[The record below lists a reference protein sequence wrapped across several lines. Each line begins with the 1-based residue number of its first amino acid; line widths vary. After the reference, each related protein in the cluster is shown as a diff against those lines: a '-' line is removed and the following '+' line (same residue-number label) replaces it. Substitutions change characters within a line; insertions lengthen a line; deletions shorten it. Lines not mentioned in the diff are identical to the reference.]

1 MIALSRWCSFILKVE
16 RRFRGDDAL
25 VMAAALSYTS
35 LLSVVPLL
43 AVGLALLAAFPAFE
57 GARTQ
62 IQLLLVQNLAPE
74 VGQQVRQV
82 IAGFIGNAGNL
93 TAVGVLGL
101 VVTALLLLVNI
112 EDALNRIFRVT
123 KPRAPMSRLLIYWTM
138 VTLGPLLL
146 GASLSIT
153 DWLFGGTADES
164 MPIVSSLLG
173 VLSTLFHLAMLV
185 ALLTLLYTT
194 VPHRVVPFRTALIG
208 SLVAGFAVALLRFG
222 FHLYVADLKAY
233 QSIYGAL
240 AAVPILLFWM
250 YLVWVAVLAGA
261 ELTASL
267 MEARA
272 TPTPSPPS
280 SSHRKGD
287 GTPTS

>member
-1 MIALSRWCSFILKVE
+1 MNGLRRWCSFALKLE
-16 RRFRGDDAL
+16 QRFRGDDAL

-35 LLSVVPLL
+35 LLSLVPLL

-57 GARTQ
+57 GARIQ

-93 TAVGVLGL
+93 TAIGVVGL

-112 EDALNRIFRVT
+112 EDSLNRIFRVT
-123 KPRAPMSRLLIYWTM
+123 RPRSLFSRLIIYWTM

-153 DWLFGGTADES
+153 DWLFGG
-164 MPIVSSLLG
+164 VSDDSTLSTVLDI
-173 VLSTLFHLAMLV
+173 LSTLFHFVMLV
-185 ALLTLLYTT
+185 ALLTLLYATL
-194 VPHRVVPFRTALIG
+194 PHRVVPARKAVIG
-208 SLVAGFAVALLRFG
+208 AAVAGIAVALLRFG
-222 FHLYVADLKAY
+222 FHIYVADLKAY
-233 QSIYGAL
+233 QSLYGAL
-240 AAVPILLFWM
+240 AALPIMLFWM
-250 YLVWVAVLAGA
+250 YLLWATVLGGA
-261 ELTASL
+261 ELTAFL
-267 MEARA
+267 MEQDT

-280 SSHRKGD
+280 S
-287 GTPTS
+287 

>member
-1 MIALSRWCSFILKVE
+1 MNGLRRWCGFILKVE

-35 LLSVVPLL
+35 LLSLVPLL
-43 AVGLALLAAFPAFE
+43 AVGLAILAAFPAFE
-57 GARTQ
+57 EARIQ

-93 TAVGVLGL
+93 TAIGIVGL

-112 EDALNRIFRVT
+112 EDSMNRIFRVT
-123 KPRAPMSRLLIYWTM
+123 KPRNPMSRLIIYWTM

-153 DWLFGGTADES
+153 AWLFGSPSDDTLPMMAAA
-164 MPIVSSLLG
+164 LG
-173 VLSTLFHLAMLV
+173 FLGTLFRFVMLV
-185 ALLTLLYTT
+185 ALFTLLYTT
-194 VPHRVVPFRTALIG
+194 MPHRVVPFRKALAGGLLAGIA
-208 SLVAGFAVALLRFG
+208 VAGLRFG
-222 FHLYVADLKAY
+222 LHLYVADLKAY

-240 AAVPILLFWM
+240 AAIPILLFWM
-250 YLVWVAVLAGA
+250 YVVWTAVLAGA

-267 MEARA
+267 MEEAEPV
-272 TPTPSPPS
+272 TPAPPS
-280 SSHRKGD
+280 S
-287 GTPTS
+287 